1 MARNGGS
8 GNGDTTIRDELAAL
22 GAQMSRLGEKT
33 LSEGQERVAE
43 EIDRLK
49 GRLQEVMEQV
59 EDHGETALDTVVST
73 VQRRPLTSMFSAF
86 AAGIVLSSLLA
97 RR

>member
-8 GNGDTTIRDELAAL
+8 SSDTTIRDELEAL
-22 GAQMSRLGEKT
+22 GAQISRLGEKT
-33 LSEGQERVAE
+33 MSEGQERVAA

-49 GRLQEVMEQV
+49 SALETVIDRV
-59 EDHGETALDTVVST
+59 EDHGETALDAVVTT
-73 VQRRPLTSMFSAF
+73 VQRRPLASMVGAF
-86 AAGIVLSSLLA
+86 AAGIVLSSLLS

>member
-1 MARNGGS
+1 MARSGGNS
-8 GNGDTTIRDELAAL
+8 GSDTTIREELEAL
-22 GAQMSRLGEKT
+22 GAQISRLGERT

-49 GRLQEVMEQV
+49 GRLQSVLDHV
-59 EDHGETALDTVVST
+59 EDQGETALDTVVTT
-73 VQRRPLTSMFSAF
+73 VQRRPLASMVGAF